1 MNKEYLVLV
10 STTIIEVGIDFPKAN
25 VILIENS
32 NKFGLSQLHQ
42 LRGRV
47 GRGNSQ
53 AFCILMTDY
62 KLSENGIK
70 RMQTM
75 TQTNDGFKIAE
86 ADLQL
91 RGPGN
96 MLGKEQ
102 SGIINFNIADI
113 VKDQQ
118 LLILAREDTKEL
130 LQEDPSLINQ
140 KNINIKNN
148 LNIIRKTKYKW
159 SRIS

>member
-1 MNKEYLVLV
+1 
-10 STTIIEVGIDFPKAN
+10 
-25 VILIENS
+25 
-32 NKFGLSQLHQ
+32 
-42 LRGRV
+42 
-47 GRGNSQ
+47 
-53 AFCILMTDY
+53 MTDY

-70 RMQTM
+70 RMQIM
-75 TQTNDGFKIAE
+75 TQTNDGFRIAE

-118 LLILAREDTKEL
+118 LLILARESSKEL
-130 LQEDPSLINQ
+130 LQEDPSLTKQ

>member
-1 MNKEYLVLV
+1 MKPQDKNIEMKRFIKNESQIMVATNV
-10 STTIIEVGIDFPKAN
+10 IEVGVDIPNASTIIIESAN
-25 VILIENS
+25 R
-32 NKFGLSQLHQ
+32 FGLSQLHQ

-70 RMQTM
+70 RMQIM
-75 TQTNDGFKIAE
+75 TQTNDGFRIAE
-86 ADLQL
+86 VDLQL

-102 SGIINFNIADI
+102 SGIINFEL
-113 VKDQQ
+113 VF
-118 LLILAREDTKEL
+118 LFVHLIFP
-130 LQEDPSLINQ
+130 QVCS
-140 KNINIKNN
+140 
-148 LNIIRKTKYKW
+148 IRLP
-159 SRIS
+159 R